1 MTTIDKLSSEHVN
14 GRLVER
20 ADRTRTTQ
28 LAHHLSSVA
37 LRQAERALT
46 GVIALPAAVALGIAA
61 ISTFGVAMTERVFE
75 VLESAIGE
83 IGRSVAQVDGQHR
96 LFGQDRGSSEARV

>member
-1 MTTIDKLSSEHVN
+1 MTTIDKLSAEHVN

-20 ADRTRTTQ
+20 ADRTRTAQ

-37 LRQAERALT
+37 LRQWERALT

-61 ISTFGVAMTERVFE
+61 SATFAVAITERAFE

-83 IGRSVAQVDGQHR
+83 IGRSVGQIDGQTR
-96 LFGQDRGSSEARV
+96 VFGQDRSGEARV